1 MLCLL
6 VDMQMEHLI
15 KIIHQEMHYYHLV
28 QQQIQCYQEF
38 GKLLNLKLMLKYNI
52 LNLKLKILY

>member
-6 VDMQMEHLI
+6 VDMQMELLI
-15 KIIHQEMHYYHLV
+15 KIIQQEMHYYHLV
-28 QQQIQCYQEF
+28 LQQIQCYPEF

-52 LNLKLKILY
+52 LNLKLKTLY